1 MTWRTLNNTCMLL
14 KLMLDQTEGN
24 IKKESSPLRE
34 DAKFGPKMG
43 KHALLKHVT
52 CLGLYLV
59 NTWN

>member
-1 MTWRTLNNTCMLL
+1 MLL
-14 KLMLDQTEGN
+14 RLMLDQTEGN
-24 IKKESSPLRE
+24 ITRKSPPLRE